1 MVVLSESRISPH
13 GLLLT
18 NPLILLL
25 QIQPLE
31 SQLCE
36 VQAALTQALREKE
49 RLLLEVRKYDPK
61 FTLWTSL
68 CLTSESVA
76 AEECWWDWSGWM
88 LGTSMTHSCLDI
100 RHVSK
105 EEESKMSVWI
115 TSFVLFMKLQKKK
128 PLITITG
135 WGSWWTNIGTLTV

>member
-13 GLLLT
+13 GLSLT

-61 FTLWTSL
+61 FTL
-68 CLTSESVA
+68 
-76 AEECWWDWSGWM
+76 
-88 LGTSMTHSCLDI
+88 
-100 RHVSK
+100 
-105 EEESKMSVWI
+105 
-115 TSFVLFMKLQKKK
+115 
-128 PLITITG
+128 
-135 WGSWWTNIGTLTV
+135 